1 MRSPFNK
8 AAALGCVALVAY
20 ATQFGV
26 IASAEP
32 LTNEAFQ
39 QRIVGKTLVA
49 KRMGMTMRMR
59 FEADGTVSMKAPIG
73 SGAGTWVFS
82 GEQVCTT
89 MTSGPRKGSRCG
101 QLIDLG
107 NGKFKNAQGVT
118 LTLQ

>member
-1 MRSPFNK
+1 MHTQFK
-8 AAALGCVALVAY
+8 KVAALVCIAAASYSAQIGTAAY
-20 ATQFGV
+20 AG
-26 IASAEP
+26 P

-39 QRIVGKTLVA
+39 QRIVGNTLVT
-49 KRMGMTMRMR
+49 KRMGMTIRMR

-82 GEQVCTT
+82 GDQVCTT

-101 QLIDLG
+101 QLTDLG

>member
-1 MRSPFNK
+1 MRSPFK
-8 AAALGCVALVAY
+8 KTAVLSCMALVAY
-20 ATQFGV
+20 ASQIGV
-26 IASAEP
+26 SAYAGP
-32 LTNEAFQ
+32 LTKEAFQ

-59 FEADGTVSMKAPIG
+59 FEADGTVSMKAPFG

-82 GEQVCTT
+82 GDQVCTT

-101 QLIDLG
+101 QLTDLG